1 MNDEGIRLAGDA
13 VSEEEWADPVANRT
27 DLPIPPRNEMSNAL
41 NLIASAGLENDHRH
55 TVYSISISES
65 EFMRFN
71 LDNDGSPGTMV
82 SLLFSRAVAKL
93 YPDATD
99 IIRITL
105 CVNQRKALHAPLAH
119 HSLVG
124 GAFLEYQEKM
134 RDWPL
139 DVQATAYRGMVFA
152 QTQEENVLMGVA
164 SLKGVNGL
172 LLSKESDQERLGV
185 AGYINALAARVIT
198 ATVSYVGKAD
208 YQEAERYIRDF
219 RAWTSS
225 AADGLTIE
233 ISAVNGR
240 FTLDFLQTFSSPVFV
255 NAFLKELDE
264 NGIVYDLQD
273 VNELELP
280 NIRLPWTE

>member
-1 MNDEGIRLAGDA
+1 
-13 VSEEEWADPVANRT
+13 
-27 DLPIPPRNEMSNAL
+27 
-41 NLIASAGLENDHRH
+41 
-55 TVYSISISES
+55 
-65 EFMRFN
+65 MRFN

-255 NAFLKELDE
+255 NAFLKELEE

-280 NIRLPWTE
+280 NIKLPWTE